1 MPKTARSRRPTS
13 PAVVPEPAHY
23 VGQRGFVLALP
34 LACGAALAALGLLP
48 AVMRNTHL
56 LWSFWGAAAL
66 VGAWNALLLATT
78 IRRSRV
84 LTVDVVLKKQHY
96 VQAVAQASIFLYW
109 GWYWREVY
117 DSAYLIVAQLL
128 FAYAFDMLVAFSR
141 RDTYTLGFAPV
152 PVILSI
158 NLFLWF
164 RADWFYLQ
172 FLLIAVGFAT
182 KDLIRWTKGG
192 RRVHVFNPSSFP
204 LGLFSLVLLLT
215 GTSGIAWGY
224 EIANT
229 LNYPPHIYL
238 FIFLVSLPGQLL
250 FGVTTMTMSAVVTMY
265 AFGLLYFAS
274 TGTYY
279 FFDSYIPIA
288 VFLGMHL
295 LFNDPSTSPRTE
307 LGRIIFGVVYALGVI
322 ALYTVLDRSAV
333 PTFYDKLLAVP
344 VMNLTIQAIDRLA
357 HAKAL
362 RRFDPAALA
371 RAGPGRHLGYVGVW
385 AAVFIAM
392 SAAQGVGDNH
402 RGQWV
407 PFWQQA
413 CTEGRPYA
421 CRNLGN
427 LVSNYCRARSGW
439 ACNEFGILLD
449 PRRAPEFARRAF
461 RDACDLGFE
470 PGCTNIDPSAW
481 NAPRR
486 MPPGLT
492 DYPIVLQGAKGPMRG
507 MTSLELYQR
516 ACAQGFQDGCQRAGL
531 AVPIARSR

>member
-1 MPKTARSRRPTS
+1 MGKALDRQPASHAGRP
-13 PAVVPEPAHY
+13 ALVV
-23 VGQRGFVLALP
+23 ALP
-34 LACGAALAALGLLP
+34 LVLAAALAALGLLP
-48 AVMRNTHL
+48 AVTGNSHL
-56 LWSFWGAAAL
+56 LWSFWGAAAF
-66 VGAWNALLLATT
+66 VGAWNALLLARAT
-78 IRRSRV
+78 RRSRRLNV
-84 LTVDVVLKKQHY
+84 EVVLRKQHY
-96 VQAVAQASIFLYW
+96 VQALAQVSIFLYW

-117 DSAYLIVAQLL
+117 DSVHLIVAQLL
-128 FAYAFDMLVAFSR
+128 FAYAFDMLLAFSR
-141 RDTYTLGFAPV
+141 RDTYTLGFSPLPV
-152 PVILSI
+152 VLSI

-172 FLLIAVGFAT
+172 FLLIAVGFAA

-204 LGLFSLVLLLT
+204 LGLCSLVLLLT

-229 LNYPPHIYL
+229 LNYPPHMYL

-250 FGVTTMTMSAVVTMY
+250 FGVTAMTMSAVVTMY
-265 AFGLLYFAS
+265 AFGLFYFAS
-274 TGTYY
+274 TGTYF

-307 LGRIIFGVVYALGVI
+307 YGRIMFGALYALSVI
-322 ALYTVLDRSAV
+322 GLYTVLDRVVV

-344 VMNLTIQAIDRLA
+344 IINLMIQAVDRLA
-357 HAKAL
+357 HAKVL

-371 RAGPGRHLGYVGVW
+371 RGLTGRRRHLGYIGVW
-385 AAVFIAM
+385 AVVFIAM
-392 SAAQGVGDNH
+392 SAAQGVGDHH

-413 CTEGRPYA
+413 CAEGRPYG

-449 PRRAPEFARRAF
+449 PRRNPQFATRAF
-461 RDACDLGFE
+461 QDACDLGFA
-470 PGCTNIDPSAW
+470 PGCANLDSRTWD
-481 NAPRR
+481 APRR
-486 MPPGLT
+486 MPPGIA

-507 MTSLELYQR
+507 MTSLELYRR

-531 AVPIARSR
+531 AMPTASAR

>member
-1 MPKTARSRRPTS
+1 
-13 PAVVPEPAHY
+13 
-23 VGQRGFVLALP
+23 
-34 LACGAALAALGLLP
+34 
-48 AVMRNTHL
+48 
-56 LWSFWGAAAL
+56 
-66 VGAWNALLLATT
+66 
-78 IRRSRV
+78 
-84 LTVDVVLKKQHY
+84 
-96 VQAVAQASIFLYW
+96 
-109 GWYWREVY
+109 
-117 DSAYLIVAQLL
+117 
-128 FAYAFDMLVAFSR
+128 
-141 RDTYTLGFAPV
+141 
-152 PVILSI
+152 
-158 NLFLWF
+158 
-164 RADWFYLQ
+164 
-172 FLLIAVGFAT
+172 
-182 KDLIRWTKGG
+182 
-192 RRVHVFNPSSFP
+192 
-204 LGLFSLVLLLT
+204 
-215 GTSGIAWGY
+215 
-224 EIANT
+224 
-229 LNYPPHIYL
+229 
-238 FIFLVSLPGQLL
+238 
-250 FGVTTMTMSAVVTMY
+250 MTMSAVVTMY

-371 RAGPGRHLGYVGVW
+371 RGLAGPGRHLGYVGVW

-470 PGCTNIDPSAW
+470 PGCAQHRSERVECATTDATRSHGLPDRSAGSKGTNARHDI
-481 NAPRR
+481 PRALPAR
-486 MPPGLT
+486 L
-492 DYPIVLQGAKGPMRG
+492 
-507 MTSLELYQR
+507 
-516 ACAQGFQDGCQRAGL
+516 RAGVSGWL
-531 AVPIARSR
+531 PAGWPCRADSPLTVTAHTPAPPS